1 MVCAVPTDALGTPVV
16 GTFGVG
22 VILEQPFASR
32 CSVLPGLGSSGILIG
47 NSLLSTCGFL
57 SPSSATTELLVNDLG
72 VVCECNDLGVVC
84 ECNDLFACIMVGH
97 SEVAEVMAAKVLV
110 TCAADEVTMADGSEF
125 AIATVVVEVLTG
137 DWAVVLGVLRACV
150 TRNLARCTDFV
161 DPYKEIS
168 DIFSE

>member
-57 SPSSATTELLVNDLG
+57 SPSSATTELLV
-72 VVCECNDLGVVC
+72 NDLGVVC